1 MQECTWAC
9 RSAFGFEWFAT
20 YYILANKKGYI
31 EKENLRAVYG
41 AHPHFA
47 NFCMTNSGLTACMA
61 ASTLCLLS

>member
-1 MQECTWAC
+1 MQYLRPVSPVQQRTWAC

-41 AHPHFA
+41 ACTVDA
-47 NFCMTNSGLTACMA
+47 WQ
-61 ASTLCLLS
+61 LLPLF